1 MRCVEFLAIIPAL
14 VFRMC
19 GPFDGDDR
27 RGPVQ
32 HLVVIYRGSGCD
44 NSHLEDIVV
53 SNKVSRRH
61 GPDLSHFTWIYRCLW
76 EAIVTKSLIL
86 HQVSDLERS
95 SFHGSL
101 VVYHPKDFDHVTM
114 PINLVLFFLLFFLNQ
129 EFKKNL

>member
-1 MRCVEFLAIIPAL
+1 MRCVEFLVIIPAL

-61 GPDLSHFTWIYRCLW
+61 GPDLSHFTWIYRCL
-76 EAIVTKSLIL
+76 
-86 HQVSDLERS
+86 
-95 SFHGSL
+95 
-101 VVYHPKDFDHVTM
+101 
-114 PINLVLFFLLFFLNQ
+114 
-129 EFKKNL
+129 

>member
-1 MRCVEFLAIIPAL
+1 MTRCVEFLAIIPAL

-61 GPDLSHFTWIYRCLW
+61 GPDFFTHAL
-76 EAIVTKSLIL
+76 VIL
-86 HQVSDLERS
+86 RGFTMPLRGNSYQVFNSAS
-95 SFHGSL
+95 SF
-101 VVYHPKDFDHVTM
+101 
-114 PINLVLFFLLFFLNQ
+114 
-129 EFKKNL
+129 

>member
-1 MRCVEFLAIIPAL
+1 MAPNNGDLLAIKKNSFQIVMRCVEFLAIIPAL

-61 GPDLSHFTWIYRCLW
+61 GPDLSHFTWIYRCL
-76 EAIVTKSLIL
+76 
-86 HQVSDLERS
+86 
-95 SFHGSL
+95 
-101 VVYHPKDFDHVTM
+101 
-114 PINLVLFFLLFFLNQ
+114 
-129 EFKKNL
+129 